1 MGNRVVIGILIVIT
15 LILTGAGFT
24 WFKNNSQSKVSST
37 ESSPSPETTS
47 SPAVEAS
54 VTTDTRKSIRDLF
67 ATSGNQKCTFSDSQ
81 NSSSGTIYTSSGKMR
96 GDFQTVSKGQTLI
109 SHMIIEDQ
117 TSYIWTDG
125 VSQGMK
131 LSAGK
136 IGSLTGTA
144 SNSGSV
150 AETNSTPIN
159 VEQKVSYGCVAWTPD
174 QKLLTLPTNIKFS
187 SLSEIMP
194 QIQANESATGSSG
207 LDTKAACQ
215 ACDKLPSSARE
226 QCKKALSC

>member
-1 MGNRVVIGILIVIT
+1 MGNRVIVGILVVIA
-15 LILTGAGFT
+15 LILTGAGAT
-24 WFKNNSQSKVSST
+24 WFKNASQIKSNTVENSPSPDSVL
-37 ESSPSPETTS
+37 SPSPEAT
-47 SPAVEAS
+47 PP
-54 VTTDTRKSIRDLF
+54 TDTRKSIRDLF

-109 SHMIIEDQ
+109 SHMIIVDQ
-117 TSYIWTDG
+117 ISYVWTDG

-144 SNSGSV
+144 SSSGTV

-174 QKLLTLPTNIKFS
+174 QNLLTLPTNIKFS

-215 ACDKLPSSARE
+215 ACDKLPGSARE